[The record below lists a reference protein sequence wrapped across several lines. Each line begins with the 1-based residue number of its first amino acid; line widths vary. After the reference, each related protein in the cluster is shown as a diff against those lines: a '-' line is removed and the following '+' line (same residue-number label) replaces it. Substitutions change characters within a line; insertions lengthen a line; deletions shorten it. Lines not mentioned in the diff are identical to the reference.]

1 MQTHAQYAQNE
12 YSHNF
17 NYMYTSRKWMINPE
31 RVLGEGVVRTRRPA
45 SLSYIHACLFDA
57 LNLATTVN
65 FILICGNK
73 SQLIFITLLL
83 LLYVSKEAQQCL
95 SLALLSMHNCIPT
108 SMANLNSMQG

>member
-17 NYMYTSRKWMINPE
+17 NYMYTSRKWMINHE

-83 LLYVSKEAQQCL
+83 LLYVGKEL
-95 SLALLSMHNCIPT
+95 NSVYLDLHLALLSTTVFLRPWQI
-108 SMANLNSMQG
+108 